1 MAVTVVNITDSL
13 DQWRSKTNTIS
24 TNLGDTAT
32 ITTTATNVVGGLNEL
47 DNEQGDLTQ
56 LTTAQKSNLVGSMN
70 EIKSDF
76 DALSGASTL
85 TRPVLIAFA

>member
-56 LTTAQKSNLVGSMN
+56 LTTAQKSSLVGSMN

-76 DALSGASTL
+76 DALSGSSAL